1 MNKKLSKLLWP
12 RLWAYFA
19 VMVLFIAAA
28 ALTQNYILAGAEAA
42 AAVLVAVF
50 YLVSRE
56 RRKKALQQ
64 FAKEMFELP
73 AEVKSADMPFPMAMV
88 RLGDGS
94 ILWANDRFATITG
107 YQDRLFSI

>member
-19 VMVLFIAAA
+19 VMVLFVAAA
-28 ALTQNYILAGAEAA
+28 ALTQNYILAGIEAA

-50 YLVSRE
+50 YLISRE
-56 RRKKALQQ
+56 RRKKTLQQ
-64 FAKEMFELP
+64 FARELIELP
-73 AEVKSADMPFPMAMV
+73 PEARSGEMPFPMAMV

-94 ILWANDRFATITG
+94 ILWAND
-107 YQDRLFSI
+107 